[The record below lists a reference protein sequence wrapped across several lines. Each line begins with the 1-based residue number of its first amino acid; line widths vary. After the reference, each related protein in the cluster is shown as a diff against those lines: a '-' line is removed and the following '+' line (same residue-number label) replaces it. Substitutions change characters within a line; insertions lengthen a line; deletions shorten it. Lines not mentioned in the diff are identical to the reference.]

1 MTLTKVGVTA
11 ARLALPVEVAD
22 LGRPPARLLLHFIC
36 ANDPSRAFIA
46 EAFVRGSA
54 GATFE
59 AWAHGDPADVHP
71 AARRVMSE
79 VGVPLRKGAVTTSI
93 SGDGSHLMVNIQNRD
108 SPSPSDVMTWHF
120 DDPAESGDEAA
131 TVAAFR
137 RVRDEIKRRVDL
149 LLLVKR
155 PRRPRKGE
163 ERQKLGA
170 RPS

>member
-1 MTLTKVGVTA
+1 MA
-11 ARLALPVEVAD
+11 ARLALPVEVAE
-22 LGRPPARLLLHFIC
+22 LGPPPARLFLHFVC

-46 EAFVRGSA
+46 EAFVRGLA
-54 GATFE
+54 GAAAE

-71 AARRVMSE
+71 AARRVMNE
-79 VGVPLRKGAVTTSI
+79 VGVPLREGGATTSI
-93 SGDGSHLMVNIQNRD
+93 PRDDSDLMVIIQNRD
-108 SPSPSDVMTWHF
+108 SPVLSGVMTWHF
-120 DDPAESGDEAA
+120 DDPAESGDEAT

-155 PRRPRKGE
+155 PPRTRKGE
-163 ERQKLGA
+163 ERQQLGA